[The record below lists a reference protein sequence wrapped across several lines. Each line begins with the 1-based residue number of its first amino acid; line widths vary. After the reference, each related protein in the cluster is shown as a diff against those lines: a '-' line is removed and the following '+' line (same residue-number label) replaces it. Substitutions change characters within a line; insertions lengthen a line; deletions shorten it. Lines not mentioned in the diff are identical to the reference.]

1 MRREKRLIDAD
12 VLLDDLAGLYE
23 AAGWAKNEVHFSL
36 LDMEMNIYEQ
46 EEIEITEVVKDTVK
60 EMRQNGLLKRSDDV
74 AYSEVSNR
82 LYEYYRNPERDPEVG
97 AALEKIR
104 GDYYEDII
112 PFYYRDKT
120 SLDWLA
126 EKFSCELSTI
136 TRNKKRLCLKVFQ
149 LLQ

>member
-12 VLLDDLAGLYE
+12 VLLDDLASLYE
-23 AAGWAKNEVHFSL
+23 AAGWAEHEVHFSL
-36 LDMEMNIYEQ
+36 LDIEENIEEQ

-82 LYEYYRNPERDPEVG
+82 LYEYYRNPEKDPEVG
-97 AALEKIR
+97 AALEKIK
-104 GDYYEDII
+104 GDFYTSSLAD
-112 PFYYRDKT
+112 YYRDHL
-120 SLDWLA
+120 SLDVIA
-126 EKFSCELSTI
+126 EAYHCDLTTI
-136 TRNKKRLCLKVFQ
+136 KRNKKRLCLRLYQ

>member
-12 VLLDDLAGLYE
+12 VLLDDLASLYE
-23 AAGWAKNEVHFSL
+23 AAGWAEHEAHFSL
-36 LDMEMNIYEQ
+36 LDIEENIEEQ

-82 LYEYYRNPERDPEVG
+82 LYEYDRNPDRDPEVG
-97 AALEKIR
+97 AAREKIR